1 MAAKDFT
8 MKKNKEEKRE
18 YNLTSAFFNAK
29 NKASAAC
36 MAAFLLAGGLI
47 FVFLAIMG
55 EKDLRKDDIKFSYG
69 NVLRGAFSPI
79 EDFFTGKDKAAK
91 TEQIARARMHNRGAV
106 FADEAVSLNDWL
118 DAPAEG
124 SLSSSGRSSGAS
136 GPSTKSKTDGRR
148 NPGEN
153 AQYKKMEAALG
164 SAFASSSGGTSKTTA
179 QISSFSND
187 SVSKSAINT
196 DGGTISKNKDSNGK
210 GEKPS
215 AKQTLQEARQDL
227 SVALKSGSAAVAKT
241 NWGSKF
247 DGSTTSAFNSGKKT
261 EMGKSS
267 SAYADKGLVKL
278 DEIKSGEIEN
288 LKTDGKT
295 SIPEAGVPKPAERDS
310 EDKNSTDD
318 LLKDTFG
325 SLTNSLGSSISSG
338 IKGKKSDNKKEEKGK
353 SEKNDAAANPM
364 SKEEISIAATGTD
377 TKNEPPENIKNVME
391 NTRSSNDHSEFLG
404 EGNAITYEDTKVTYN
419 QNEDGSW
426 TVTYEGKYAMVDTS
440 KGERTEEGTY
450 KDTFKIGA
458 DGKKADLV
466 GIIQN
471 DQVLY
476 DEINPPAYQLPAAT
490 ITAPAPSVI

>member
-1 MAAKDFT
+1 MTAKDFT

-136 GPSTKSKTDGRR
+136 GPSTKSKTDGKR

-196 DGGTISKNKDSNGK
+196 DGGTISKNRDSNGK

-227 SVALKSGSAAVAKT
+227 SAALKSGSAAVAKT

-261 EMGKSS
+261 EMGKNS

-295 SIPEAGVPKPAERDS
+295 SIPEASVPKMDESSSQNRT
-310 EDKNSTDD
+310 STD
-318 LLKDTFG
+318 LLKDTLG
-325 SLTNSLGSSISSG
+325 SLTNTLGDSISSG

-353 SEKNDAAANPM
+353 SDKNDADANPM
-364 SKEEISIAATGTD
+364 SNDEISMASVPGA
-377 TKNEPPENIKNVME
+377 KNEPPENIRNVME

-426 TVTYEGKYAMVDTS
+426 TVTYEGKYAMIDTS

-450 KDTFKIGA
+450 KDTFKIGP

-466 GIIQN
+466 GIVQN
-471 DQVLY
+471 DQTLY
-476 DEINPPAYQLPAAT
+476 DEINPPANQLPPAT